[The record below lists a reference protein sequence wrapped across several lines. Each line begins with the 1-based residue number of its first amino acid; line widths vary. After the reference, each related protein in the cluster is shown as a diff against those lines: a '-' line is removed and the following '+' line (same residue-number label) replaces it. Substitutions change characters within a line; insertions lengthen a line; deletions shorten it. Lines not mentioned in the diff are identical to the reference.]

1 MREDNNSL
9 QSVPTHSERLR
20 APRHQFVVRIELTD
34 MQSERCISGNT
45 KDLSP
50 LGCFAV
56 TVDSFPVGT
65 KVRLRISR
73 GETHFDA
80 LGNVTY
86 SRPGSGMG
94 IAFTMVEQS
103 SLPVLDGWLAGLRK

>member
-1 MREDNNSL
+1 
-9 QSVPTHSERLR
+9 
-20 APRHQFVVRIELTD
+20 

-56 TVDSFPVGT
+56 AVDWFPEGT

-73 GETHFDA
+73 GETQIVA
-80 LGNVTY
+80 QGEVTY
-86 SRPGSGMG
+86 LMHGSGMG
-94 IAFTMVEQS
+94 IAFTTVEPS
-103 SLPVLDGWLAGLRK
+103 SLPTLNVWLAGFRK